1 MLVFKHQCFN
11 KKHIGYN
18 PLSGSMVIA
27 LILSLSLTCISGVMV
42 YTSDGKRFYD
52 FLEQPLL
59 QDIDEHEQYLI
70 EKVTGNVNE
79 ESD

>member
-1 MLVFKHQCFN
+1 
-11 KKHIGYN
+11 
-18 PLSGSMVIA
+18 MVIA

-59 QDIDEHEQYLI
+59 QDIDEHEQHLI
-70 EKVTGNVNE
+70 EKVAGNINE

>member
-1 MLVFKHQCFN
+1 MLVFKYQCFN
-11 KKHIGYN
+11 KKHIGHN
-18 PLSGSMVIA
+18 PLSGLMVIA
-27 LILSLSLTCISGVMV
+27 LILSLTLTCISGVMV

>member
-1 MLVFKHQCFN
+1 
-11 KKHIGYN
+11 
-18 PLSGSMVIA
+18 
-27 LILSLSLTCISGVMV
+27 MV

>member
-1 MLVFKHQCFN
+1 
-11 KKHIGYN
+11 
-18 PLSGSMVIA
+18 MVIA

-59 QDIDEHEQYLI
+59 QDIDEHEQHRI
-70 EKVTGNVNE
+70 EKVAGNINE

>member
-11 KKHIGYN
+11 KKHIGHN

-59 QDIDEHEQYLI
+59 QDIDEHEQHRI
-70 EKVTGNVNE
+70 EKVAGNINE

>member
-1 MLVFKHQCFN
+1 
-11 KKHIGYN
+11 
-18 PLSGSMVIA
+18 
-27 LILSLSLTCISGVMV
+27 MV

-59 QDIDEHEQYLI
+59 QDIDEHEQHLI
-70 EKVTGNVNE
+70 EKVAGNINE